1 MRSWSHAL
9 VLSCAVAALVASGG
23 LEAQSQ
29 RLGGGNFARAPVDN
43 GFRGDGFRG
52 GGFGGGG
59 FWGGRAALGLGLG
72 GAILDGVARRPPQ
85 PVYEGDEDPTPARP
99 RPRKRKPAPVA
110 RVIAAP
116 QRPAPPPPVRVAPGP
131 VRPGFIVPASDERR
145 YVPDELLVTIKARV
159 SSEQLRRLEVD
170 YGLTPLAT
178 TRIAL
183 LDASVRRYRLRE
195 RTSVPQAIRA
205 LRGSPPFVASVQ
217 PNFVFALQDDASG
230 QITAPMKD
238 ASRTDGVS
246 ASATGPDK
254 PVQYAVAALK
264 LVDAHRVATGAHVL
278 IAIIDTGLDES
289 HPEINGMV
297 ADRFDAVGGRFVA
310 HPHGTAM
317 AGVIVAH
324 QTLVGI
330 APDAHLIAIRAFTSL
345 SNGGTSGTSYDI
357 LRGLDFAVGHGGQII
372 NMSFA
377 GPQDPLLRDAL
388 AVAHGRG
395 IVAIA
400 AAGNAGPGSKPL
412 YPAAEPGV
420 IAVTAT
426 DAKSKVFA
434 MANRGAYVA
443 FAAPGV
449 DVLAP
454 GLGGGVQLTSGTSI
468 ATAEAS
474 GVAALL
480 IERSGRAA
488 PDFIRKRLCDTA
500 RHLPGEAAAAGA
512 GVIDAY
518 AALSAR
524 DPSPLPVSRRP

>member
-9 VLSCAVAALVASGG
+9 VLPCAVAALVVTGG
-23 LEAQSQ
+23 FEAKSQ
-29 RLGGGNFARAPVDN
+29 RLNGGNFARAPVGD
-43 GFRGDGFRG
+43 GYRGDGFRG
-52 GGFGGGG
+52 GGFGVGG
-59 FWGGRAALGLGLG
+59 AALGLGIG
-72 GAILDGVARRPPQ
+72 RAILGGVARPPPQ
-85 PVYEGDEDPTPARP
+85 QVYSGDDDPAPARL
-99 RPRKRKPAPVA
+99 RPHKRKPAPVA
-110 RVIAAP
+110 RIIAAP
-116 QRPAPPPPVRVAPGP
+116 PRQAPPPVRVVPAP

-145 YVPDELLVTIKARV
+145 YVPDEVLVTIKARV
-159 SSEQLRRLEVD
+159 SPEQVRRFEVD
-170 YGLTPLAT
+170 YGLTPLAI

-230 QITAPMKD
+230 QPSAPMKD

-246 ASATGPDK
+246 ASATEPDK
-254 PVQYAVAALK
+254 PVQYAVTALK

-330 APDAHLIAIRAFTSL
+330 APDAHLIAIRAFS
-345 SNGGTSGTSYDI
+345 SVSSGGTSGTSYDI
-357 LRGLDFAVGHGGQII
+357 LRGLDFAVGHGGQIV

-388 AVAHGRG
+388 AAAHGRG

-412 YPAAEPGV
+412 YPAAEPSV

-426 DAKSKVFA
+426 DARSKIFA

-454 GLGGGVQLTSGTSI
+454 GLGGGIQLTSGTSI

-480 IERSGRAA
+480 IERSGRAT
-488 PDFIRKRLCDTA
+488 PDFIRKRLSDTA

-518 AALSAR
+518 AAVSAG
-524 DPSPLPVSRRP
+524 DPSTAPVNHRP